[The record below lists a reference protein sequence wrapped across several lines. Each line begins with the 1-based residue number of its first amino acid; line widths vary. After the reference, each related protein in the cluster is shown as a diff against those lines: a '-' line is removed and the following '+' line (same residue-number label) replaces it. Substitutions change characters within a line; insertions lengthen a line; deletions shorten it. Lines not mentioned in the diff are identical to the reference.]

1 MLKFVFY
8 TNWFIP
14 ARFGA
19 TTYGPFV
26 FVRPK
31 YKGTDEGLLQH
42 ELTHVKQFWRN
53 PLFGLWYFFSKNARY
68 KYELE
73 AYRVQLK
80 YYTDNR
86 AGTFAWYL
94 VNNYKLHVPK
104 DQVLQDL
111 LA

>member
-19 TTYGPFV
+19 DTYGPFV

-53 PLFGLWYFFSKNARY
+53 PLFGLAYFFSKNARY

-80 YYTDNR
+80 CYPDDRSTQ
-86 AGTFAWYL
+86 FAWYL
-94 VNNYKLHVPK
+94 ANNYKLDITAAKAKV
-104 DQVLQDL
+104 DL
-111 LA
+111 LV